1 MASADIA
8 LHRRWNQLRRA
19 QKHALQAALK
29 REDGPSM
36 DKLKEKIPEK
46 VREKLEFAFCKSF
59 NAVFEY
65 GDAVIDKTINF
76 NAHRSRFEK
85 KEMDFLANGSYSSLS
100 AIDRSGILSDSFN
113 LLLTTVEG
121 VGLGLLGVGIPDIV
135 LFVAML
141 LRGVQEAALQYGR
154 DPNTEQDKMLM
165 LYMLEAAMC
174 SGEDWVE
181 KDKLIEQ
188 MFLYPHLIPDDPDIA
203 DEQLQKTA
211 AAFATDL
218 LVLKFIQGLPIVGFV
233 GGLSNPVYYNKV
245 IRYVRLKYE
254 RSYIRHAIK
263 ALEEE

>member
-1 MASADIA
+1 MASAEIA
-8 LHRRWNQLRRA
+8 LNRRWNQLRRA
-19 QKHALQAALK
+19 QKHALQGAMKRGESTTMDNLK
-29 REDGPSM
+29 D
-36 DKLKEKIPEK
+36 KIPEK
-46 VREKLEFAFCKSF
+46 IREKLEFAFCKSF

-65 GDAVIDKTINF
+65 GDTVIDKTINF
-76 NAHRSRFEK
+76 NAHRRRFNQ
-85 KEMDFLANGSYSSLS
+85 KESDFLADGSYSALS
-100 AIDRSGILSDSFN
+100 SMERSGLLSDGVN

-154 DPNTEQDKMLM
+154 DPNSEQDKMLM

-181 KDKLIEQ
+181 KDRFIEQ

-203 DEQLQKTA
+203 DEQLQKAA

-218 LVLKFIQGLPIVGFV
+218 LVLKFVQGLPIVGFV
-233 GGLSNPVYYNKV
+233 GGLSNPVYYHKV

-254 RSYIRHAIK
+254 RAYIRSAIK